1 MELSSELIGTFGC
14 MIGNSALRRVCGRM
28 SSSGSRRKA
37 QDLLSDLLVL
47 HLCALD
53 GGARAIVREDER
65 DREPDHANEF
75 KLAVQ
80 LYDAKEITPS
90 SGSRGGGKR
99 DSAGGLV
106 ANVDRISIA
115 EDKLRRP
122 RARHAVRRVR

>member
-1 MELSSELIGTFGC
+1 MCWTAALERSCARTSEAANQT
-14 MIGNSALRRVCGRM
+14 
-28 SSSGSRRKA
+28 
-37 QDLLSDLLVL
+37 
-47 HLCALD
+47 
-53 GGARAIVREDER
+53 AR
-65 DREPDHANEF
+65 NEF

-80 LYDAKEITPS
+80 SYEAKEITPS

-115 EDKLRRP
+115 EDKFRRP